1 MTSNFYGEA
10 TRRDSDLVTGLCQ
23 AARTMRMELREWTQT
38 ELNAALL
45 EAQLQ
50 QPRVQGVI
58 QDQIVS
64 TMERLNSINRIHLPE
79 AVRIFDDVIIDVSQG
94 GYTDVYNAY
103 DQLQMGCGGLVRI
116 VRDLLEIRLFIG
128 EQEDS

>member
-1 MTSNFYGEA
+1 
-10 TRRDSDLVTGLCQ
+10 
-23 AARTMRMELREWTQT
+23 MELREWTQT

-64 TMERLNSINRIHLPE
+64 AMERLNSINRIHLPE
-79 AVRIFDDVIIDVSQG
+79 AVRVFDDVIIDVSQG
-94 GYTDVYNAY
+94 GYTDVTTPTISCRW
-103 DQLQMGCGGLVRI
+103 DVVGSCG
-116 VRDLLEIRLFIG
+116 
-128 EQEDS
+128 